1 MPLQVTSKFTK
12 GSHVPVAG
20 GSPTHR
26 GPQIDTD
33 TNSGIRRLIYS
44 PRAYVFV
51 KDSQGNIHDLTHYV
65 VAGQVDRLVDQVS
78 TANITLRNP
87 NHLFTVHTDD
97 EGKIVEPTFS
107 PMDPIT
113 IFLRRVRNHPV
124 RVFTGFLDQ
133 TPYLQLYPGTVTLR
147 ASCTL
152 KRLLHTYFD
161 PALPYTMSFLTHYG
175 WIPYNGQWVSLTGMQ
190 DWLPP
195 GVDPTTVQ
203 NTKNA
208 KPIGKGS
215 NIALFGDSIAEGVAN
230 SGVLGGR
237 VTLHQTKTGRQTK
250 DVVTS
255 IQQTIKSGLPET
267 VVVCS
272 GSNDDPTDAPT
283 FKSNVEK
290 VLNLIGP
297 NRHLIWV
304 NLHGTNY
311 SGQDLTALNT
321 TLDDEASANPNM
333 TVVHW
338 NTIIESESLHMDSHG
353 LHTNSAGYKRLG
365 TEVLKQADA
374 GALAGGSGNKLQPPK
389 DIDGSLTQLLGAT
402 LEYIGNWKSGEMYI
416 EAMPASLF
424 DHLRDLATEFAQ
436 DAEKAKEEFKTFIM
450 NVIGA
455 GSHGSPSGSS
465 GGVDLGGT
473 VKGIDKITQTI
484 VSIANKYNVDPAM
497 AMATADIESS
507 YGTNLFTHEPY
518 HGWYQINVTGSRYSP
533 PITVT
538 QANDLQYSC
547 TLFCKGAATTVS
559 DSVKKDPLAWAMA
572 TQGVTAQNNP
582 RYPEEWPTAYAKA
595 KKLVSQYG
603 KGVLS
608 GSVGQ
613 NDLGGTALGQGTS
626 PDQTSRSTT
635 KGGTNKSST
644 ASGTYSLPLERQ
656 YMPTTPDA
664 SNRIDQGWDI
674 EGAPVGATVYS
685 ITDGVVTAI
694 ASNGPAGT
702 ASGFGPRY
710 AVIKCAN
717 GPWKGRCI
725 YYGHAIALDSLKVGD
740 HVHASQPIAKLVHI
754 NGVGASNM
762 GHIELG
768 FSSEQGVPLEHGSQS
783 RPADDKTSYG
793 GQMKYGLLALVNGN
807 AIDPSGSGG
816 SATAGGAPSAA
827 DTSAN
832 AAGAGAFL
840 ATLNLPSAY
849 DAVEANML
857 TGEKSLLNDK
867 PLLPFIQQLCSA
879 SLRHFQS
886 LPDGRFYAFYPDY
899 FGEMNQHPPYWK
911 IDDVEIL
918 DGGIDLTDDTVVTH
932 QYVVGDTVT
941 PMSGDSPFAMRSV
954 FSSGV
959 VTIFNAFMAN
969 SVLDRTK
976 NRKKNQQ
983 QAQRKTKK
991 HSPQT
996 KNDSGMQILLDRKE
1010 AAAFLKRYGA
1020 RPVVEDMPMIKSP
1033 YFEMFLA
1040 YQKFLLAW
1048 SKQFSTPFTFT
1059 FMPELFPGGKVA
1071 FPAHNL
1077 QMYIEQVTHQWD
1089 YTSGFMTTASLTAP
1103 SAYGNDT
1110 TLLPPNMVQAIIKPS
1125 SP

>member
-1 MPLQVTSKFTK
+1 MPVEITSKFTK
-12 GSHVPVAG
+12 GSHVPAHG
-20 GSPTHR
+20 GAPTWT
-26 GPQIDTD
+26 GSKVDNDTG
-33 TNSGIRRLIYS
+33 TGIRRLVYS
-44 PRAYVFV
+44 PKAYVFI

-65 VAGQVDRLVDQVS
+65 VGGQVDRLVDQVS

-87 NHLFTVHTDD
+87 NHLFTVHVDD
-97 EGKIVEPTFS
+97 DGKIVEPTFS

-113 IFLRRVRNHPV
+113 IFLRRVRKHPV

-133 TPYLQLYPGTVTLR
+133 TPYLQLYPGTITLR

-190 DWLPP
+190 NWLPP
-195 GVDPTTVQ
+195 GVDPTTA
-203 NTKNA
+203 NSSSGPAT
-208 KPIGKGS
+208 PIGKGS
-215 NIALFGDSIAEGVAN
+215 KIALFGDSIAEGVKQ
-230 SGVLGGR
+230 SGVLGSR
-237 VTLHQTKTGRQTK
+237 ATLEQTFRGRQTK
-250 DVVTS
+250 D
-255 IQQTIKSGLPET
+255 TITAITAVNSDGPHALPDT

-272 GSNDDPTDAPT
+272 GSNDDPTDTDT
-283 FKSNVEK
+283 FKTNVNK
-290 VLNLIGP
+290 VLDLVGS

-311 SGQDLTALNT
+311 AGQDLTALNP
-321 TLDDEASANPNM
+321 TLDEVAADHPNM
-333 TVVHW
+333 TVIHW
-338 NTIIESESLHMDSHG
+338 NTIVESENLNMDSHG
-353 LHTNSAGYKRLG
+353 LHTDSAGYKRLAG
-365 TEVLKQADA
+365 EVLKQADA

-402 LEYIGNWKSGEMYI
+402 LEYIGNWKTHEIYI

-436 DAEKAKEEFKTFIM
+436 DAEKAKDEFKTFIQ
-450 NVIGA
+450 NIIGA
-455 GSHGSPSGSS
+455 GSHGSPSGSDKI
-465 GGVDLGGT
+465 DLGGT

-497 AMATADIESS
+497 AMATCDVETG
-507 YGTNLFTHEPY
+507 YGQNMFTHEPY
-518 HGWYQINVTGSRYSP
+518 HGWYQIDIGGSRYSP
-533 PITVT
+533 PITVA
-538 QANDLQYSC
+538 QANDLQYAC
-547 TLFCKGAATTVS
+547 TLFCKGAANTVP
-559 DSVKKDPLAWAMA
+559 DSAKKDPLTWAMV
-572 TQGVTAQNNP
+572 TQGVNGSNNP
-582 RYPEEWPTAYAKA
+582 RYPEYWPTAYAKA
-595 KKLVSQYG
+595 KKLISQYG
-603 KGVLS
+603 NGALS

-613 NDLGGTALGQGTS
+613 NDLGGS
-626 PDQTSRSTT
+626 IDQTVRSTT
-635 KGGTNKSST
+635 KGGKNKST
-644 ASGTYSLPLERQ
+644 APSGTYSLPLERQ
-656 YMPTTPDA
+656 YMPTDA
-664 SNRIDQGWDI
+664 SAGNRIDQGWDI

-685 ITDGVVTAI
+685 ITDGIVTAI

-710 AVIKCAN
+710 AVIKAAN
-717 GPWKGRCI
+717 GTWKDRCI
-725 YYGHAIALDSLKVGD
+725 YYGHAIALDTLSVGD
-740 HVHASQPIAKLVHI
+740 HVSAGDPIGKLIHI
-754 NGVGASNM
+754 NGVGASSM
-762 GHIELG
+762 GHIEIG
-768 FSSEQGVPLEHGSQS
+768 FSTPQGVPLESGSQS
-783 RPADDKTSYG
+783 RPADDHTSYG
-793 GQMKYGLLALVNGN
+793 GQMKYGLLALVNGKS
-807 AIDPSGSGG
+807 IDPSGGG
-816 SATAGGAPSAA
+816 GVATPGGAP
-827 DTSAN
+827 AN
-832 AAGAGAFL
+832 STGDPGAAGAFFAAL
-840 ATLNLPSAY
+840 DLPSAF

-899 FGEMNQHPPYWK
+899 FGELNQHPPYWK

-918 DGGIDLTDDTVVTH
+918 DGGIDLTDDSLVTH
-932 QYVVGDTVT
+932 EYVVGDTVT
-941 PMSGDSPFAMRSV
+941 PMNGAAPFAMRSV

-976 NRKKNQQ
+976 SRKKNKQ
-983 QAQRKTKK
+983 QADRQVTK
-991 HSPQT
+991 HDPQAKADT
-996 KNDSGMQILLDRKE
+996 GMQILLDRKE
-1010 AAAFLKRYGA
+1010 VAAFLKRYGA
-1020 RPVVEDMPMIKSP
+1020 RPAVEDMPMIKSP

-1071 FPAHNL
+1071 FPTHNL

-1089 YTSGFMTTASLTAP
+1089 YESGFMTTASLTAP
-1103 SAYGNDT
+1103 SAYGANT

-1125 SP
+1125 INAN